1 MGDFLYRSLEYTLS
15 RIKGHGYRIDRSVP
29 LCVLGGVACRRLV
42 WLLRGI
48 LKCLLLQ
55 RKLRFVFMAPGV
67 NLRNAVMIRLGKAV
81 TLERG
86 VIIDGL
92 SLQGIE
98 LGDNVMIGAY
108 TTVHASLLSHTG
120 MGLRFGRNSSCGP
133 YSYIGAGGLILIGE
147 DVAMGQ
153 HVSFHAE
160 NHNFERTD
168 IPIRLQG
175 VNSKGIVVEDDCW
188 VGANTTFLDGAHV
201 GHGCVIG
208 AGSVVRGEIPPY
220 SIAVGAPARVI
231 RSRRPEGIHGT
242 AEDAKLADGPVNEKG
257 RIGANRN

>member
-1 MGDFLYRSLEYTLS
+1 MCDLLYRSLQYTLS

-29 LCVLGGVACRRLV
+29 FGVLMGVSCRRLV
-42 WLLRGI
+42 WVLRGI
-48 LKCLLLQ
+48 LKCLLSE
-55 RKLRFVFMAPGV
+55 RKFRFVFMAPGV
-67 NLRNAVMIRLGKAV
+67 NLRNAVLVRFGKAV

-92 SLQGIE
+92 SLQGNE
-98 LGDNVMIGAY
+98 LVDNVMIGAY
-108 TTVHASLLSHTG
+108 TTLQASMLSRMGT
-120 MGLRFGRNSSCGP
+120 GLRFGKNSSCGP
-133 YSYIGAGGLILIGE
+133 YSHIGAGGLITIG
-147 DVAMGQ
+147 DGVAMGQ

-168 IPIRLQG
+168 VPIRLQG
-175 VNSKGIVVEDDCW
+175 VNSKGIVIAHDCW

-231 RSRRPEGIHGT
+231 RSRLPEGTTPALSHSNATG
-242 AEDAKLADGPVNEKG
+242 DVS
-257 RIGANRN
+257 

>member
-1 MGDFLYRSLEYTLS
+1 MCDFLYRSLEYSLS
-15 RIKGHGYRIDRSVP
+15 RIKGRGYRIDRSVP
-29 LCVLGGVACRRLV
+29 FGVLMGVSSRRFV

-48 LKCLLLQ
+48 VKCLLLQ
-55 RKLRFVFMAPGV
+55 RRIRFVFMAPGV
-67 NLRNAVMIRLGKAV
+67 NLRNAVLVRFGRAV

-108 TTVHASLLSHTG
+108 TTVQASMLSHMG
-120 MGLRFGRNSSCGP
+120 MGVRFGRNSSCGS
-133 YSYIGAGGLILIGE
+133 YSHIGAGGLITIGD

-168 IPIRLQG
+168 VPICLQG
-175 VNSKGIVVEDDCW
+175 VKRKGIVIEDDCW

-201 GHGCVIG
+201 GHGCVVG

-220 SIAVGAPARVI
+220 SVVVGAPARVI
-231 RSRRPEGIHGT
+231 RSRLPEGTHGT
-242 AEDAKLADGPVNEKG
+242 VSG
-257 RIGANRN
+257 RKAGGLSCE